1 LCDGQRSV
9 SRFPDK
15 GWWPGNDRQARH
27 PPAYR
32 HAALRAVGGILAEP
46 ADTVEPRSIG
56 LGIFLFVVGA
66 ILTFAVNV
74 SLDWINLDL
83 VGSLLMGAGVVVT
96 IIGLVLLGRSRKAV
110 TTERTVTPAGETVAE
125 RSTKVSGTE
134 QP

>member
-1 LCDGQRSV
+1 M
-9 SRFPDK
+9 
-15 GWWPGNDRQARH
+15 
-27 PPAYR
+27 
-32 HAALRAVGGILAEP
+32 LAEVGHSVG
-46 ADTVEPRSIG
+46 AMSIG

-74 SLDWINLDL
+74 SVDWINLDL
-83 VGSLLMGAGVVVT
+83 VGYLLMGAGVVIT
-96 IIGLVLLGRSRKAV
+96 IIGIALLVRRRSAV